1 MGQQNKIM
9 DALNDHRKPTGIH
22 IDEFGNIDVAHL
34 CRQAGN
40 VKEAFDLR
48 MRLAAYWKI
57 VLKRLV
63 DCMALHMVFGIQ
75 KLVNKEME
83 GEIVS
88 ELMGGQGKGLE
99 KMMGGISQRC

>member
-1 MGQQNKIM
+1 
-9 DALNDHRKPTGIH
+9 
-22 IDEFGNIDVAHL
+22 
-34 CRQAGN
+34 
-40 VKEAFDLR
+40 

-99 KMMGGISQRC
+99 KMMEESTSVAEKRKRLNSSIKLLRESKEVVSTIIDQVSTI